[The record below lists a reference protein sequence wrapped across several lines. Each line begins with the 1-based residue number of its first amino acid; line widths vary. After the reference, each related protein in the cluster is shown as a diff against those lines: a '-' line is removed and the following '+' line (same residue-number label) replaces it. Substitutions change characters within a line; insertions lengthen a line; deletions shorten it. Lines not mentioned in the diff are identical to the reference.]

1 MRSSMLST
9 RSAIVDAC
17 DSAAVKSMKVR
28 RKKDTKWKQE
38 RGAMS
43 VLALV
48 KLEGERAAR
57 TAIAVYSAQIFAALR
72 LDFFAVRAQKFA
84 SINVQGMN

>member
-1 MRSSMLST
+1 
-9 RSAIVDAC
+9 
-17 DSAAVKSMKVR
+17 
-28 RKKDTKWKQE
+28 
-38 RGAMS
+38 MS

-72 LDFFAVRAQKFA
+72 LGVLHGLGPEVRV
-84 SINVQGMN
+84 SNVQGMN

>member
-1 MRSSMLST
+1 
-9 RSAIVDAC
+9 
-17 DSAAVKSMKVR
+17 
-28 RKKDTKWKQE
+28 
-38 RGAMS
+38 MS

-72 LDFFAVRAQKFA
+72 PGVLRGLGSEVRVYKRARYELKVQVQHVHA
-84 SINVQGMN
+84 ICPENVRRQ